1 MGEDL
6 LWRLWSCLTASTFYP
21 QEVLVTHANAA
32 LTPRARLRVARLI
45 VVDGWPVARAAERF
59 QVSWA
64 TAKRWA
70 DRYRE
75 LGSAGMTDRSSRP
88 RRSPSTTPP
97 PIVRKI
103 VHLRWKQRLGPVAIA
118 DRVGLAPSTVHQVL
132 VRCRIN
138 RLSHLDRASGEP
150 VRRYEHCSPGELL
163 HVDVKKL
170 GNIPDGGGWRFVGR
184 AQGKRNRAA
193 TAGKPRDQYRG
204 AAMGTA
210 YIHTVLD
217 DHSRVAYAEIHD
229 DETAATAT
237 AVLRRAV
244 DWFAARDVVVAR
256 VLSDN
261 GSAYRSRLW
270 QDTCAQ
276 LAITPKRTRPYRP
289 QTNGKIE
296 RFHRTMTTG
305 WAFRRLY
312 TSDSQRRKALPGWIH
327 EYNHHRPHTA
337 IGGQPP
343 ITRLTNLSG
352 QYN

>member
-1 MGEDL
+1 V
-6 LWRLWSCLTASTFYP
+6 S
-21 QEVLVTHANAA
+21 HANAA
-32 LTPRARLRVARLI
+32 LTPRARLRLARLI
-45 VVDGWPVARAAERF
+45 IEQGWPIARAAERF

-64 TAKRWA
+64 TAKRWTE
-70 DRYRE
+70 RYRCE
-75 LGSAGMTDRSSRP
+75 GAVGMADRSSRP
-88 RRSPSTTPP
+88 HHSPRLTPAPVLRR
-97 PIVRKI
+97 I

-150 VRRYEHCSPGELL
+150 VRRYEHSAPGELL

-193 TAGKPRDQYRG
+193 TPGKPRDHYRG

-210 YIHTVLD
+210 YVHTVLD

-229 DETAATAT
+229 DETAATAA

-244 DWFAARDVVVAR
+244 TWFAARDVVVAR

-270 QDTCAQ
+270 HDTCAE

-296 RFHRTMTTG
+296 RFHRTMTDG

-312 TSDSQRRKALPGWIH
+312 TGESQRRKALPGWIH

-337 IGGQPP
+337 IAGQPP

-352 QYN
+352 QYI